1 MQSMYHKSLTQAG
14 AKVLSEWQP
23 VIAGK
28 KKKRKYFT
36 YSYTSTVKITQWL
49 EHQHPAR

>member
-28 KKKRKYFT
+28 KKKEVFH
-36 YSYTSTVKITQWL
+36 I
-49 EHQHPAR
+49 

>member
-1 MQSMYHKSLTQAG
+1 MQLMYHKSLTQAG

-28 KKKRKYFT
+28 KKGKYFT
-36 YSYTSTVKITQWL
+36 YSYTSTVKISQWL

>member
-1 MQSMYHKSLTQAG
+1 MIMQPMYHKSLTQAG

-28 KKKRKYFT
+28 KKKG
-36 YSYTSTVKITQWL
+36 SISHIVIHL
-49 EHQHPAR
+49 L